1 MTHLDFLSSSRK
13 VDAKGRLALKK
24 DCDEVYPQII
34 IGTGDCIKDV
44 SNQLYLF
51 IYIHRFKNI
60 QCNAN
65 FITCCRDSVS
75 KSKKPDNLLKQI
87 KLASF
92 FDSFWPQLNFFT
104 KMLEFEIDIEMINKL
119 QIIISKI

>member
-44 SNQLYLF
+44 SDQLYLF
-51 IYIHRFKNI
+51 IYIKGNY
-60 QCNAN
+60 
-65 FITCCRDSVS
+65 RDNYILGNDHGFFYFNY
-75 KSKKPDNLLKQI
+75 PDLSPVYDK
-87 KLASF
+87 
-92 FDSFWPQLNFFT
+92 
-104 KMLEFEIDIEMINKL
+104 
-119 QIIISKI
+119 

>member
-44 SNQLYLF
+44 S
-51 IYIHRFKNI
+51 
-60 QCNAN
+60 
-65 FITCCRDSVS
+65 D
-75 KSKKPDNLLKQI
+75 
-87 KLASF
+87 
-92 FDSFWPQLNFFT
+92 QLNLYIQGRRQKFVHLYINELGKFW
-104 KMLEFEIDIEMINKL
+104 LETLRPKL
-119 QIIISKI
+119 LRPTP